1 MHVMRVCSTKG
12 MGMPLSQEPSGVA
25 PRCLMLVLNNNILR
39 PLQLNA
45 MVAHLS
51 IPRAIGYWSVEFKH
65 SAVLEKPMAAPQP
78 HTALC

>member
-1 MHVMRVCSTKG
+1 
-12 MGMPLSQEPSGVA
+12 MPHACPE
-25 PRCLMLVLNNNILR
+25 LVLNNNILR

-65 SAVLEKPMAAPQP
+65 SAVLEKPMAAP
-78 HTALC
+78 HTNLCSLLLLHL

>member
-1 MHVMRVCSTKG
+1 MRGVPVFDMLCALTAQSLPIFLKK
-12 MGMPLSQEPSGVA
+12 LCPS
-25 PRCLMLVLNNNILR
+25 LVLNNNILR

-65 SAVLEKPMAAPQP
+65 SAVLEKPMAAP
-78 HTALC
+78 HTDLC